1 MTKNTIFKSF
11 ALAIAMLPLLASAA
25 PPCMP
30 GLYGTQV
37 GNADYAR
44 TNDGWHGHF
53 FCRDASGRVT
63 GHVFACV
70 HGSCL
75 PLGTFV
81 DRVTSMKR
89 GANPVQTLQAAWDA
103 EFGNKCETATG
114 ALKTVC
120 DQAYA
125 AARANF
131 PSDTPAPP
139 PPPPP
144 PLAEVWEIAP
154 TTSGQRPS
162 RKVAEGQLVTM
173 SSPVYLPVGTACD
186 SAATPSFITTAG
198 TWMAVAGQA
207 ADLRWLCRRK

>member
-1 MTKNTIFKSF
+1 MLLRMLG
-11 ALAIAMLPLLASAA
+11 ALLLAALMMPSAHAA

-37 GNADYAR
+37 GNADYQR
-44 TNDGWHGHF
+44 TDDGWFGYF
-53 FCRDASGRVT
+53 YCRSSTGRVV
-63 GHVFACV
+63 GNVFACV

-89 GANPVQTLQAAWDA
+89 GADPVQTLQAAWDA
-103 EFGNKCETATG
+103 EFGNKCEAATG

-144 PLAEVWEIAP
+144 PPAEVWEIAP
-154 TTSGQRPS
+154 STSGQRPS
-162 RKVAEGQLVTM
+162 RKVVNGQLVTM
-173 SSPVYLPVGTACD
+173 SSPAYLPVGTAC
-186 SAATPSFITTAG
+186 AFAVTPSFTTTAG
-198 TWMAVAGQA
+198 TWMAVDGQP
-207 ADLRWLCRRK
+207 ADLRWLCRKK